1 MEKNGRDTYFY
12 KMIKAIFIFFSLLKR
27 MSYTV
32 TKEIEFEVTFLCV
45 ITYFLKTECLVIAN
59 FRSLKQNQNF
69 QKEIVLLFKDI
80 INVMKKQLVFQF
92 LQVSLLSWLILHVLS
107 HRCLCMERKET
118 WSFVQW
124 ISLPDPNF
132 SCRVRKQ
139 PSQIP
144 SKLQIILVC

>member
-1 MEKNGRDTYFY
+1 
-12 KMIKAIFIFFSLLKR
+12 

-80 INVMKKQLVFQF
+80 INVMKKQLVF
-92 LQVSLLSWLILHVLS
+92 LVLTGFFA
-107 HRCLCMERKET
+107 RLAYFART
-118 WSFVQW
+118 
-124 ISLPDPNF
+124 
-132 SCRVRKQ
+132 
-139 PSQIP
+139 
-144 SKLQIILVC
+144 